1 MLAGQT
7 PNVDAV
13 SGATYSSN
21 GIIQAVQNALSK
33 AGNSKTKVTKTNKQ
47 NNKTNT
53 KTNNKTTKP
62 VEILKPSENVTYKD
76 GTYTAEAEGFDGLVK
91 VTVMIKNGKITAIS
105 NTNTDTKQYFN
116 KAWQKIQPKILQKQ
130 AVYGVDTV
138 SGATFSSNGILQAVQ
153 KALEKAAVNTTPIPQ
168 PTAVPQPE
176 PTTPTVKYKDGVY
189 TGNARGYS
197 GIVTITATVK
207 DGKIIKGV
215 SCEGISIG
223 GMTRSEAKDAIESHM
238 KEIHQEKIT
247 LYVDDE
253 RSSAKIEDL
262 GAFAEADKTVEE
274 AYALGRSGSI
284 FTKYSDVKEKKHKL
298 PVYRKYDKAKF
309 EKNVK
314 KATKKI
320 VSEPRNA
327 SVKRK
332 AGKFVVIKEKTGY
345 TLNMNETFA
354 NFKKAVEAGKH
365 QFELDVVKKKA
376 KYTSKDMAE
385 IKDVLG
391 TYTTEYGGSPY
402 GRKVNVANGASK
414 INGSMVY
421 PGETLSVYKTVSP
434 FTKENG
440 YALAGSYENG
450 QTVQTYGGGICQVS
464 TTLYNAVIRAELK
477 IVERFPH
484 SMTVHYVPRSADA
497 AIAGTHKDMKFKNT
511 FDTPI
516 YIEGKANGSTITFT
530 IYGKKKDSKR
540 TVEFLSETTQVKESS
555 ESTVSDNTLAEGQ
568 KVVESYGHTGY
579 SARLWKIVKINGKQV
594 SKKVF
599 NTSTYMSTP
608 TVYRVGTKKAED
620 KKDDKKDKKKDSKE
634 TTAQKSETTTA
645 AQKSTTAAQKSTTAK
660 RSAAVKSQGSTGN

>member
-1 MLAGQT
+1 MKKKIIIAVAVIVILAAGGT
-7 PNVDAV
+7 FYLNHKV
-13 SGATYSSN
+13 SSA
-21 GIIQAVQNALSK
+21 
-33 AGNSKTKVTKTNKQ
+33 
-47 NNKTNT
+47 
-53 KTNNKTTKP
+53 
-62 VEILKPSENVTYKD
+62 
-76 GTYTAEAEGFDGLVK
+76 
-91 VTVMIKNGKITAIS
+91 
-105 NTNTDTKQYFN
+105 
-116 KAWQKIQPKILQKQ
+116 
-130 AVYGVDTV
+130 
-138 SGATFSSNGILQAVQ
+138 
-153 KALEKAAVNTTPIPQ
+153 
-168 PTAVPQPE
+168 
-176 PTTPTVKYKDGVY
+176 
-189 TGNARGYS
+189 
-197 GIVTITATVK
+197 VK

-262 GAFAEADKTVEE
+262 GAFAEADNTVEE

-332 AGKFVVIKEKTGY
+332 DGKFVVIKEKTG
-345 TLNMNETFA
+345 
-354 NFKKAVEAGKH
+354 
-365 QFELDVVKKKA
+365 
-376 KYTSKDMAE
+376 YTSKDMAE

-530 IYGKKKDSKR
+530 VYGKKKDSKR

-555 ESTVSDNTLAEGQ
+555 ESTVNDNTLAEGQ

>member
-1 MLAGQT
+1 MKKKIIIAIAVIVILA
-7 PNVDAV
+7 
-13 SGATYSSN
+13 
-21 GIIQAVQNALSK
+21 
-33 AGNSKTKVTKTNKQ
+33 AGGFFYMNHKVNS
-47 NNKTNT
+47 
-53 KTNNKTTKP
+53 
-62 VEILKPSENVTYKD
+62 
-76 GTYTAEAEGFDGLVK
+76 A
-91 VTVMIKNGKITAIS
+91 
-105 NTNTDTKQYFN
+105 
-116 KAWQKIQPKILQKQ
+116 
-130 AVYGVDTV
+130 
-138 SGATFSSNGILQAVQ
+138 
-153 KALEKAAVNTTPIPQ
+153 
-168 PTAVPQPE
+168 
-176 PTTPTVKYKDGVY
+176 
-189 TGNARGYS
+189 
-197 GIVTITATVK
+197 VK
-207 DGKIIKGV
+207 DGKILNGV
-215 SCEGISIG
+215 TCDGISVG
-223 GMTRSEAKDAIESHM
+223 GMTKAEAKKLIESHM
-238 KEIHQEKIT
+238 KEIHKENIT
-247 LYVDDE
+247 LYVDEEKTDV
-253 RSSAKIEDL
+253 KIESL
-262 GAFAEADKTVEE
+262 GAMADADKTVEE
-274 AYALGRSGSI
+274 AYALGRTGTI
-284 FTKYSDVKEKKHKL
+284 FEQYSDSKKKEHKL
-298 PVYRKYDKAKF
+298 RVYRQYDKAKF
-309 EKNVK
+309 KKNVK

-320 VSEPRNA
+320 ITEPRNA

-332 AGKFVVIKEKTGY
+332 NGKFVVVKEKTGY
-345 TLNMNETFA
+345 TLNMDETLA
-354 NFKKAVEAGKH
+354 NFKKSVESGKSKAK
-365 QFELDVVKKKA
+365 LDVVKQKA
-376 KYTSKDMAE
+376 KYTSKDMAQ

-530 IYGKKKDSKR
+530 VYGKKKDPKR

-555 ESTVSDNTLAEGQ
+555 ESTVNDNTLAEGQ

>member
-1 MLAGQT
+1 MKKKIIIAVAVIVILA
-7 PNVDAV
+7 
-13 SGATYSSN
+13 
-21 GIIQAVQNALSK
+21 
-33 AGNSKTKVTKTNKQ
+33 AGGTFYLNHKINS
-47 NNKTNT
+47 
-53 KTNNKTTKP
+53 
-62 VEILKPSENVTYKD
+62 
-76 GTYTAEAEGFDGLVK
+76 A
-91 VTVMIKNGKITAIS
+91 
-105 NTNTDTKQYFN
+105 
-116 KAWQKIQPKILQKQ
+116 
-130 AVYGVDTV
+130 
-138 SGATFSSNGILQAVQ
+138 
-153 KALEKAAVNTTPIPQ
+153 
-168 PTAVPQPE
+168 
-176 PTTPTVKYKDGVY
+176 
-189 TGNARGYS
+189 
-197 GIVTITATVK
+197 VK

-450 QTVQTYGGGICQVS
+450 HTDRGCPY
-464 TTLYNAVIRAELK
+464 AVVR
-477 IVERFPH
+477 
-484 SMTVHYVPRSADA
+484 
-497 AIAGTHKDMKFKNT
+497 
-511 FDTPI
+511 
-516 YIEGKANGSTITFT
+516 
-530 IYGKKKDSKR
+530 
-540 TVEFLSETTQVKESS
+540 
-555 ESTVSDNTLAEGQ
+555 
-568 KVVESYGHTGY
+568 
-579 SARLWKIVKINGKQV
+579 
-594 SKKVF
+594 
-599 NTSTYMSTP
+599 
-608 TVYRVGTKKAED
+608 
-620 KKDDKKDKKKDSKE
+620 
-634 TTAQKSETTTA
+634 
-645 AQKSTTAAQKSTTAK
+645 
-660 RSAAVKSQGSTGN
+660 

>member
-1 MLAGQT
+1 MKKKIIIAIAVIVILA
-7 PNVDAV
+7 
-13 SGATYSSN
+13 
-21 GIIQAVQNALSK
+21 
-33 AGNSKTKVTKTNKQ
+33 AGGFFYMNHKVNS
-47 NNKTNT
+47 
-53 KTNNKTTKP
+53 
-62 VEILKPSENVTYKD
+62 
-76 GTYTAEAEGFDGLVK
+76 A
-91 VTVMIKNGKITAIS
+91 
-105 NTNTDTKQYFN
+105 
-116 KAWQKIQPKILQKQ
+116 
-130 AVYGVDTV
+130 
-138 SGATFSSNGILQAVQ
+138 
-153 KALEKAAVNTTPIPQ
+153 
-168 PTAVPQPE
+168 
-176 PTTPTVKYKDGVY
+176 
-189 TGNARGYS
+189 
-197 GIVTITATVK
+197 VK
-207 DGKIIKGV
+207 DGKILNGV
-215 SCEGISIG
+215 TCDGISVG
-223 GMTRSEAKDAIESHM
+223 GMTKAEAKKLIESHM
-238 KEIHQEKIT
+238 KEIHKENIT
-247 LYVDDE
+247 LYVDEEKTDV
-253 RSSAKIEDL
+253 KIESL
-262 GAFAEADKTVEE
+262 GAMADADKTVEE
-274 AYALGRSGSI
+274 AYALGRTGTI
-284 FTKYSDVKEKKHKL
+284 FEQYSDAKKKEHKL
-298 PVYRKYDKAKF
+298 RVYRQYDKAKF
-309 EKNVK
+309 KKNVK

-320 VSEPRNA
+320 ITEPRNA

-332 AGKFVVIKEKTGY
+332 NGKFVVVKEKTGY
-345 TLNMNETFA
+345 TMNMDETFA
-354 NFKKAVEAGKH
+354 NFKKSVESGKSKAK
-365 QFELDVVKKKA
+365 LDVVKQKA
-376 KYTSKDMAE
+376 KYTSKDMAQ

-530 IYGKKKDSKR
+530 VYGKKKDSKR

-568 KVVESYGHTGY
+568 KVLESYGHTGY

-645 AQKSTTAAQKSTTAK
+645 AHKSTTAAQKSTTAK

>member
-1 MLAGQT
+1 MKKKIIIAVAVIVILAAGGT
-7 PNVDAV
+7 FYLNHKV
-13 SGATYSSN
+13 SSA
-21 GIIQAVQNALSK
+21 
-33 AGNSKTKVTKTNKQ
+33 
-47 NNKTNT
+47 
-53 KTNNKTTKP
+53 
-62 VEILKPSENVTYKD
+62 
-76 GTYTAEAEGFDGLVK
+76 
-91 VTVMIKNGKITAIS
+91 
-105 NTNTDTKQYFN
+105 
-116 KAWQKIQPKILQKQ
+116 
-130 AVYGVDTV
+130 
-138 SGATFSSNGILQAVQ
+138 
-153 KALEKAAVNTTPIPQ
+153 
-168 PTAVPQPE
+168 
-176 PTTPTVKYKDGVY
+176 
-189 TGNARGYS
+189 
-197 GIVTITATVK
+197 VK

-332 AGKFVVIKEKTGY
+332 AGKFVVIKEK
-345 TLNMNETFA
+345 
-354 NFKKAVEAGKH
+354 
-365 QFELDVVKKKA
+365 A

-414 INGSMVY
+414 INGSIVY

-530 IYGKKKDSKR
+530 VYGKKKDPKR

-568 KVVESYGHTGY
+568 KVLESYGHTGY

-645 AQKSTTAAQKSTTAK
+645 AHKSTTAAQKSTTAK

>member
-1 MLAGQT
+1 MKKKIIIAAAVIIVLA
-7 PNVDAV
+7 
-13 SGATYSSN
+13 
-21 GIIQAVQNALSK
+21 
-33 AGNSKTKVTKTNKQ
+33 AGGGCYLNHKVT
-47 NNKTNT
+47 
-53 KTNNKTTKP
+53 
-62 VEILKPSENVTYKD
+62 S
-76 GTYTAEAEGFDGLVK
+76 A
-91 VTVMIKNGKITAIS
+91 
-105 NTNTDTKQYFN
+105 
-116 KAWQKIQPKILQKQ
+116 
-130 AVYGVDTV
+130 
-138 SGATFSSNGILQAVQ
+138 
-153 KALEKAAVNTTPIPQ
+153 
-168 PTAVPQPE
+168 
-176 PTTPTVKYKDGVY
+176 
-189 TGNARGYS
+189 
-197 GIVTITATVK
+197 VK
-207 DGKIIKGV
+207 DGKILEGV
-215 SCEGISIG
+215 SVEGISIG
-223 GMTRSEAKDAIESHM
+223 GMTKKEAENVIESEM
-238 KEIHQEKIT
+238 KTIHKEEVT

-253 RSSAKIEDL
+253 KTSAKIDSL
-262 GAFAEADKTVEE
+262 GAAADAQKTVKE
-274 AYALGRSGSI
+274 AYDLGRSGSI
-284 FTKYSDVKEKKHKL
+284 FDRYSDVKKKEHKLRVYRQYDKSAFEKKI
-298 PVYRKYDKAKF
+298 
-309 EKNVK
+309 KN
-314 KATKKI
+314 ATKKI
-320 VSEPRNA
+320 ITEPRNA

-332 AGKFVVIKEKTGY
+332 NGKFVVIKEKTGY

-354 NFKKAVEAGKH
+354 NFKKAVESGKH

-530 IYGKKKDSKR
+530 VYGKKKDPKR

-555 ESTVSDNTLAEGQ
+555 ESTVNDNTLAEGQ

-634 TTAQKSETTTA
+634 TTTQKSETTTA

-660 RSAAVKSQGSTGN
+660 RSSAAKSQGSTGN

>member
-1 MLAGQT
+1 MKKKIIIAVAVIVILAAGGT
-7 PNVDAV
+7 FYLNHKV
-13 SGATYSSN
+13 SSA
-21 GIIQAVQNALSK
+21 
-33 AGNSKTKVTKTNKQ
+33 
-47 NNKTNT
+47 
-53 KTNNKTTKP
+53 
-62 VEILKPSENVTYKD
+62 
-76 GTYTAEAEGFDGLVK
+76 
-91 VTVMIKNGKITAIS
+91 
-105 NTNTDTKQYFN
+105 
-116 KAWQKIQPKILQKQ
+116 
-130 AVYGVDTV
+130 
-138 SGATFSSNGILQAVQ
+138 
-153 KALEKAAVNTTPIPQ
+153 
-168 PTAVPQPE
+168 
-176 PTTPTVKYKDGVY
+176 
-189 TGNARGYS
+189 
-197 GIVTITATVK
+197 VK

-298 PVYRKYDKAKF
+298 SVYRKYDKAKF

-332 AGKFVVIKEKTGY
+332 DGKFVVIKEKTGY

-354 NFKKAVEAGKH
+354 NFKKAVEAEKH

-464 TTLYNAVIRAELK
+464 TTLYNAVILAELE
-477 IVERFPH
+477 VTERSNH
-484 SMTVHYVPRSADA
+484 SMIVTYVKPSMDA
-497 AIAGTHKDMKFKNT
+497 AIAGDYKDLKFVNNQ
-511 FDTPI
+511 DVPI
-516 YIEGKANGSTITFT
+516 YIEGYTSGKNVYFNIYGEETRPANRKVTYESEVVSEQDPGTQFVATGDPVGTMSVSQGKHVGYVAQLWKVVTVDGVEESREVFNKSTYKASPKIVNVGTASEDPNASATIGAALATGDEGT
-530 IYGKKKDSKR
+530 IYAA
-540 TVEFLSETTQVKESS
+540 V
-555 ESTVSDNTLAEGQ
+555 
-568 KVVESYGHTGY
+568 
-579 SARLWKIVKINGKQV
+579 
-594 SKKVF
+594 
-599 NTSTYMSTP
+599 
-608 TVYRVGTKKAED
+608 
-620 KKDDKKDKKKDSKE
+620 
-634 TTAQKSETTTA
+634 AQFTA
-645 AQKSTTAAQKSTTAK
+645 AAAATPEQPAENQ
-660 RSAAVKSQGSTGN
+660 SAEEQAIVGDGQVDVSGDNGGNGQ